1 MNTLVQRSI
10 TAVFFVAVMLLGIY
24 AHQYSLLLLF
34 GVVCAGGIWEYQ
46 TLAQNFNFQKHPK
59 PQNDYYWQVLLGTS
73 VYFVLSIVLLRWLSV
88 WYLAIL
94 LPLPYLLL
102 VKELFDAASPN
113 PFARAAIHLL
123 GWVYV
128 AIPLALLNHLAV
140 DTNGLFAPNRM
151 VGILLLIWANDAL
164 AYLAGSKIGSSP
176 LFKRVS
182 PKKTWEGTISGIIG
196 TMIVASA
203 LCFVMPQSFTVMQ
216 WYGIAILV
224 ACFSTIGDLIESV
237 LKRSVGVKDSGNLL
251 PGHGGIL
258 DRFDALLFVI
268 PFIWVFV
275 FLTTK

>member
-1 MNTLVQRSI
+1 MNTLLQRSI

-24 AHQYSLLLLF
+24 AHQYSMLLLF
-34 GVVCAGGIWEYQ
+34 GVVCVGGIWEYQ
-46 TLAQNFNFQKHPK
+46 TLVQNFNFHKHPK
-59 PQNDYYWQVLLGTS
+59 PQNDHYWQALLGTTI
-73 VYFVLSIVLLRWLSV
+73 YFVLSMVLLQWLAV

-123 GWVYV
+123 GWIYV
-128 AIPLALLNHLAV
+128 AIPLALLNYLAI
-140 DTNGLFAPNRM
+140 DTNGLFAPNRI
-151 VGILLLIWANDAL
+151 VGILLLIWANDAV

-237 LKRSVGVKDSGNLL
+237 LKRNVGVKDSGNLL